1 MSTRRPSSTR
11 LTPSSSCRTSE
22 SHKKQIRYV
31 KVLYYITGAIAFVNV
46 TSADLWSPVEK
57 NVDLIKVG
65 RDASPRGCV
74 CPHLMTKSPLL
85 TTPTISLTHNCAR
98 MLHARLQRRWWKR
111 KMGVVWCGSL
121 DSKGNPGNFSTKGDG
136 GSHMLRLKDINT
148 YQQSAGATVIPP

>member
-1 MSTRRPSSTR
+1 MKSETPLVILEMRKGGSESEWMKKRNPVQYCSKCGQEFSNVYSEASSTR

-57 NVDLIKVG
+57 NVDLIEVG
-65 RDASPRGCV
+65 RDDSPRGCV

-85 TTPTISLTHNCAR
+85 TTPTISLTHNCTR
-98 MLHARLQRRWWKR
+98 MLHARLQRIW
-111 KMGVVWCGSL
+111 
-121 DSKGNPGNFSTKGDG
+121 
-136 GSHMLRLKDINT
+136 
-148 YQQSAGATVIPP
+148 